1 MDNAEKYFNFMRLYN
16 QELKSQGTNW
26 LGPAAM
32 GKVLVTAAA
41 QNQRKEREE
50 HGRKTHTH

>member
-26 LGPAAM
+26 LGPAEM
-32 GKVLVTAAA
+32 GKILVTAAA
-41 QNQRKEREE
+41 QNQLKEREE
-50 HGRKTHTH
+50 YGKKTHTP

>member
-1 MDNAEKYFNFMRLYN
+1 MDNAEKYFNFTRLYN
-16 QELKSQGTNW
+16 QKMKSHGTNW

-50 HGRKTHTH
+50 HGRKTNTP